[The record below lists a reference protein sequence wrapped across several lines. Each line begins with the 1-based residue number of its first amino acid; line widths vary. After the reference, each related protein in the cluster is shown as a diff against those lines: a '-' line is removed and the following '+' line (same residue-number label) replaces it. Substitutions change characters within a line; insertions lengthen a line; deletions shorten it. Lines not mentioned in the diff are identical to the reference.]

1 MSIFEHRAGAEKPNQ
16 MAEDWVGKNLTNTL
30 PTSPEIIVGEVGAH
44 ELNPTKLGIRE
55 VAK

>member
-1 MSIFEHRAGAEKPNQ
+1 
-16 MAEDWVGKNLTNTL
+16 L
-30 PTSPEIIVGEVGAH
+30 PEIIGGEVGAH